1 MIEAFD
7 ISVHLE
13 TGIAEIFV
21 IPFEIPEGDNTAGY
35 LIVLDNLTLGSIRMS
50 ADCKWVT
57 EDDLPWNDD
66 ELQIIGDEIGNY
78 LLLSI
83 SG

>member
-7 ISVHLE
+7 ISVELE
-13 TGIAEIFV
+13 IGLAEIFV

-35 LIVLDNLTLGSIRMS
+35 LLVSNNLTLGSIKMS
-50 ADCKWVT
+50 ADCRWIT
-57 EDDLPWNDD
+57 EDDLPWNDE
-66 ELQIIGDEIGNY
+66 ELQIIGGEIGHH
-78 LLLSI
+78 LLLTI

>member
-35 LIVLDNLTLGSIRMS
+35 LIVLNNLTLGSIRMS
-50 ADCKWVT
+50 TDCKWVT

-66 ELQIIGDEIGNY
+66 ELQIIGDEIGY
-78 LLLSI
+78 HLLLSI
-83 SG
+83 TG